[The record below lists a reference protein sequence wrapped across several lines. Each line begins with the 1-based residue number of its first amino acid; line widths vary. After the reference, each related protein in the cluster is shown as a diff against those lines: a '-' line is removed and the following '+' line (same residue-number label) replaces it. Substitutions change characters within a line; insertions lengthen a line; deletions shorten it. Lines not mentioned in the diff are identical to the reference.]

1 MRPGEP
7 GDGCVVSRR
16 CRWPRLPALPW
27 RVSRRGQKHEGP
39 ASLRGPDS
47 PSGCLS
53 SLSATRDAAPT
64 PHCIGLAIASTRPP
78 WVTGAWAAWAAGV
91 FHDRPTARI
100 GLTLPA
106 GGVQAIPEGPPWLR
120 CQFVG
125 NKKPGRGRVSVV
137 HAVLRTMR
145 LACRKWHSAVNLTH
159 RAFSKQPTVWRLS
172 QPHRRY

>member
-7 GDGCVVSRR
+7 GGKCVVSRR

-100 GLTLPA
+100 GLALPA
-106 GGVQAIPEGPPWLR
+106 GSVQAIPEGPPWLR
-120 CQFVG
+120 LPIRRQQKTRPGPGFCDSCGTSHDGISVPEVAQGCQG
-125 NKKPGRGRVSVV
+125 HAPGFFQAANS
-137 HAVLRTMR
+137 
-145 LACRKWHSAVNLTH
+145 LAIESTA
-159 RAFSKQPTVWRLS
+159 S
-172 QPHRRY
+172 